1 VTGADEDRTAAGPT
15 LVGLGQT
22 GWLETVLAALAAE
35 ACVVLPTDTVYGVA
49 ARADRPEAVDRLQA
63 AKGRG
68 DDFPPPVLLADP
80 ADLAG
85 LVGAVPG
92 AAARLA
98 ELFWPGPLT
107 LVLPLAPGT
116 GLWLGSPATSL
127 AVRVPDLDPLRRL
140 LRRSGPL
147 ACSSANRHGQP
158 PATSVEQARAAL
170 GPAVACYV
178 DGGPGP
184 GPAPSSIVSFL
195 DGPDGRLLRRGR
207 LEAAAL
213 LAVAPRLRLGPAG
226 PDGPEAG

>member
-1 VTGADEDRTAAGPT
+1 M
-15 LVGLGQT
+15 VGLGQA
-22 GWLETVLAALAAE
+22 GWAETVLAALAAS

-49 ARADRPEAVDRLQA
+49 ARADRPEAIDRLQA

-107 LVLPLAPGT
+107 LVLPLAAGADPR
-116 GLWLGSPATSL
+116 LGPQSASL
-127 AVRVPDLDPLRRL
+127 ALRVPDLDLLRQL

-158 PATSVEQARAAL
+158 PATTVGQARAAL

-178 DGGPGP
+178 DGGPRP
-184 GPAPSSIVSFL
+184 GPTPSSIVSFV

-207 LEAAAL
+207 LDAAAL
-213 LAVAPRLRLGPAG
+213 AEAAPRLRLGPAD
-226 PDGPEAG
+226 PNGPEAG